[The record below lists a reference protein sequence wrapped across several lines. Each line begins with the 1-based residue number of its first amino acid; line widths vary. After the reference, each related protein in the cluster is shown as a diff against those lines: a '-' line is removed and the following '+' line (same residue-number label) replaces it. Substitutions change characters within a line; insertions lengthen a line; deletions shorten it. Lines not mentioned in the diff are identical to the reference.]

1 MLVPARFLLLL
12 LLLPGTPSLSVS
24 HKVYRA
30 KSFSSCID
38 AALPEVKRNRL
49 EEPLLLSKR
58 GFLGGPGLSLG
69 EGGQKERRSPAGSGV
84 GGLFARYKALSPAQL
99 RGTLSQ
105 DKAQNDRRAQFTLSL
120 DVPTNI
126 MNILF
131 DIAKAKNVR
140 AKAAANAHLLAQ
152 VGRKK

>member
-1 MLVPARFLLLL
+1 MLAPARFLLLL
-12 LLLPGTPSLSVS
+12 LLLLPSTPSLGLSTKFY
-24 HKVYRA
+24 KV
-30 KSFSSCID
+30 KSFSSCTNE
-38 AALPEVKRNRL
+38 ALSEAKRSGPE
-49 EEPLLLSKR
+49 EAPLLSAR
-58 GFLGGPGLSLG
+58 RFLALG
-69 EGGQKERRSPAGSGV
+69 EEGHKERRTPAGSGA
-84 GGLFARYKALSPAQL
+84 GGLAASYEGPSPAQL
-99 RGTLSQ
+99 WGKLTQ
-105 DKAQNDRRAQFTLSL
+105 DKTQRDRRAQFSLSL

>member
-1 MLVPARFLLLL
+1 MLALARFLLLL
-12 LLLPGTPSLSVS
+12 LLLPTSTPGLGFS
-24 HKVYRA
+24 HKFYKV
-30 KSFSSCID
+30 KSFSSCVNK
-38 AALPEVKRNRL
+38 ALSEAKRSGS
-49 EEPLLLSKR
+49 EEALLLSAR
-58 GFLGGPGLSLG
+58 GFPALG
-69 EGGQKERRSPAGSGV
+69 EEGHKGRRTPEGSGAGGQAASYEGPS
-84 GGLFARYKALSPAQL
+84 LAQL
-99 RGTLSQ
+99 RGKLAQ
-105 DKAQNDRRAQFTLSL
+105 DKTQRDRRAQFSLSL